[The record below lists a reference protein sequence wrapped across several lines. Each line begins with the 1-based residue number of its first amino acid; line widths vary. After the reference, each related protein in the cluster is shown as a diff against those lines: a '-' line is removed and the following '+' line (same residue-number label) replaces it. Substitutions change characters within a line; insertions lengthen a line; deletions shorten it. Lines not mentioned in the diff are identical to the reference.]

1 MIISSRSIPVAVLAQ
16 KAESLGFESLWLPEH
31 PVILVHTTS
40 RHQGSADGAI
50 PAFMRDLVDPFIGLA
65 QVTELERIAE
75 RVFS

>member
-1 MIISSRSIPVAVLAQ
+1 
-16 KAESLGFESLWLPEH
+16 LWLPEH